1 MKRIVLFLIVGVLGD
16 TIAQSTHRSLLDG
29 SKAYQ
34 AEDYDKAI
42 QHFRSATTN
51 EDDQFNGH
59 YNLGNALY
67 KTKSL
72 SEAIQSYTSASNQST
87 EKQQQAKASFNLGNA
102 HLEAFKQQQQ
112 QQQQQQPMQAQ
123 PPSDQTDHLKKAI
136 EAYKTSLRSDPTDF
150 DTKNNLSVAY
160 KYLQQQQQQQQQQQK
175 QEQQKNKDQQKEEQ
189 QKQEQQKEQK
199 NKEQQQQEPKSKKE
213 LEKEELERMLKR
225 VEEDDKRVQEK
236 LMERKK
242 ANRRKPEK
250 DW

>member
-160 KYLQQQQQQQQQQQK
+160 KYLQQQQQQQK